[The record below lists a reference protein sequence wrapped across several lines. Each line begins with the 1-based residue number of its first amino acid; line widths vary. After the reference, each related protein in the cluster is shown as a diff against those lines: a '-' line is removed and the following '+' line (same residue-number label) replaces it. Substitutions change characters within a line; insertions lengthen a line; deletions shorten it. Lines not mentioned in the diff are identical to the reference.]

1 MDGMSY
7 HACTSKEG
15 IIYMEVTHSPQFLYI
30 GMPALY
36 TDKQDSACHTLALPE
51 GPLGLRPHYQSREAD
66 YKSSPPTD

>member
-1 MDGMSY
+1 
-7 HACTSKEG
+7 
-15 IIYMEVTHSPQFLYI
+15 MEVTHSPQFLYI